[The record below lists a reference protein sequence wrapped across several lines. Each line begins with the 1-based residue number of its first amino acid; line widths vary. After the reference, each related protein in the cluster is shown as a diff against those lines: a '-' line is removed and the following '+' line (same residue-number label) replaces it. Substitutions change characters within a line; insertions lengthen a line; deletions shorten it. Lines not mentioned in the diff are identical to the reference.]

1 MSTVIPGKETR
12 WVLLWS
18 ILIVGLAC
26 LPYLYACLVTP
37 DDMQFTGLL
46 SNPIDGNSYLAKM
59 RQGAQGKWRFHLPYT
74 AKDHDGAFIFT
85 YYLFLGRLSALLG
98 WPLILTYHLARV
110 INSFILLF
118 VAYCFLSLFNLDRR
132 SRRVAFLL
140 IGFSSGLGWLA
151 VPFDILAPDL
161 WVPEA
166 ITFYSIFANPHFPLA
181 VALMLL
187 TFAFVLGPLQF
198 TAPAGPQ
205 TSARLRRER
214 SVERS
219 VEPSGGF
226 WRGLW
231 STPSKRKFLWVPV
244 GNECGQ
250 PSVGKEAILAAFS
263 SLLLGMVQPFCVVTV
278 YSVLGGY
285 FILRLF
291 KEKRLPWSE
300 ILRALVAGAATAPII
315 AYDYSVYTFN
325 PVLRAWSEQNITP
338 SPPLWAYAIA
348 YGFVLVLAVGG
359 AVLAIR
365 RRSKADFFLLA
376 WVIVNGLLLYAP
388 FSLQRRLVTG
398 MHVPLCILAA
408 MALSRYILPR
418 FLPSKKTLILGAFIV
433 LTMPSNLFVLMASMA
448 GAAQQDSRLYLYRD
462 EAEAM
467 TWLQENTQPTDIVLA
482 SPEMGLFIPARAG
495 NRVLYGHPFETI
507 EAEKK
512 RALTEMFYQAQTK
525 ESIRR
530 GIIEGHHITHVFY
543 GPRERELSGG
553 QLEIVPM
560 LREVYANPGV
570 TIYQVSPVA
579 E

>member
-1 MSTVIPGKETR
+1 MSTVIPGKEIR

-59 RQGAQGKWRFHLPYT
+59 RQGAQGKWLFRLPYT
-74 AKDHDGAFIFT
+74 SEDHDGAFIFT

-118 VAYCFLSLFNLDRR
+118 VAYCFLSLFNLDRG

-151 VPFDILAPDL
+151 VLFDVVAPDL

-166 ITFYSIFANPHFPLA
+166 VTFYSIFANPHFPLA

-187 TFAFVLGPLQF
+187 TFAFVLVPLKF
-198 TAPAGPQ
+198 TAPAGP
-205 TSARLRRER
+205 E
-214 SVERS
+214 
-219 VEPSGGF
+219 SGGF

-231 STPSKRKFLWVPV
+231 STPSKRKFLWVQV

-263 SLLLGMVQPFCVVTV
+263 SLLLGMVQPFCVVIV

-291 KEKRLPWSE
+291 KEKRLPWPE

-365 RRSKADFFLLA
+365 RRSKADLFLLA

-398 MHVPLCILAA
+398 LHVPLCILAA
-408 MALSRYILPR
+408 MALSRYVLPR
-418 FLPSKKTLILGAFIV
+418 FLPAKKTLILGAFIV

-482 SPEMGLFIPARAG
+482 SPEMGLFIPAWAG

-512 RALTEMFYQAQTK
+512 RALAEMFYQAQTE

-530 GIIEGHHITHVFY
+530 EIIESHHIAYVFY
-543 GPRERELSGG
+543 GPRERALSGG
-553 QLEIVPM
+553 QLETVPM
-560 LREVYANPGV
+560 LSGAYTSPGV

>member
-1 MSTVIPGKETR
+1 MSTVIPGKEIR

-18 ILIVGLAC
+18 ILIVGLTC

-132 SRRVAFLL
+132 SRRATFLL

-151 VPFDILAPDL
+151 VPFNVFAPDL

-187 TFAFVLGPLQF
+187 TFAFVLVPLKF
-198 TAPAGPQ
+198 AAPVGPQ
-205 TSARLRRER
+205 
-214 SVERS
+214 
-219 VEPSGGF
+219 SGGF

-244 GNECGQ
+244 GNERGQ

-263 SLLLGMVQPFCVVTV
+263 SLLLGMVQPFCVITV

-300 ILRALVAGAATAPII
+300 ILRTLVAGAVTAPII

-325 PVLRAWSEQNITP
+325 PALQAWSEQNVTP

-348 YGFVLVLAVGG
+348 YGLVLVLAVGG

-398 MHVPLCILAA
+398 LHVPLCILAA
-408 MALSRYILPR
+408 MALSRYVLPR
-418 FLPSKKTLILGAFIV
+418 FLPAKKTLVLGAFIV

-482 SPEMGLFIPARAG
+482 SPEMGLFIPAWAG
-495 NRVLYGHPFETI
+495 NRVLYGHPFETV

-512 RALTEMFYQAQTK
+512 RALAEIFYQAQT
-525 ESIRR
+525 EEPIRR

-553 QLEIVPM
+553 QLETVPM
-560 LREVYANPGV
+560 LSEAYKNPAV

-579 E
+579 EE